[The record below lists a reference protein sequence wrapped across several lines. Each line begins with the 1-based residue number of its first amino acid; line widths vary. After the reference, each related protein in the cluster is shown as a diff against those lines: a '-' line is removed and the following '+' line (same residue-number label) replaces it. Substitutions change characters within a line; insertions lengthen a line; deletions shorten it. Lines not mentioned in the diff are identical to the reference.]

1 MKSIV
6 IDNNVLFSL
15 MSPSSIS
22 SYLFSSINLKFIAPE
37 FIKEELEEHKG
48 ECLLK
53 SKLSEEE
60 FNIRKEEIF
69 QSITFFP
76 VSEYKQ
82 HLKAALSL
90 ISDPDDIDFL
100 ALALS
105 KNADIWSNDS
115 HLSEQ
120 STVKVFTTQD
130 LLAFFLK
137 GDI

>member
-1 MKSIV
+1 
-6 IDNNVLFSL
+6 